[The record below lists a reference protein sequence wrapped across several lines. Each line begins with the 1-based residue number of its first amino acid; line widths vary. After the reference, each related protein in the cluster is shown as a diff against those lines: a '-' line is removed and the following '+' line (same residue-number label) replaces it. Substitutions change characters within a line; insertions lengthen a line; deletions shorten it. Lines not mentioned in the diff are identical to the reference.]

1 MRRIFPSLFLV
12 ILCELVSGFHNHA
25 KTPVKNLYS
34 PPSDTL
40 IESTIMDKLF
50 ELPEVKRKWKF
61 VDSLTGHKKG
71 ISMRVMKRPEG
82 VSNYYWIAVGY
93 DSDLKFE
100 TYYNFYV
107 WPDQMTIR
115 YFDTVDGKILTLAEW
130 RKKLTPAKK
139 RSPVKKRSPAKK
151 SALHR

>member
-1 MRRIFPSLFLV
+1 MRSIFLSLFLL
-12 ILCELVSGFHNHA
+12 ILFQFADGFPNA
-25 KTPVKNLYS
+25 KTPGKNFGN
-34 PPSDTL
+34 DTL
-40 IESTIMDKLF
+40 IENEIMEKLI

-82 VSNYYWIAVGY
+82 VSTYYWIAVGY
-93 DSDLKFE
+93 DNDLSFE

-115 YFDTVDGKILTLAEW
+115 YYDPVEGKILTLAEW
-130 RKKLTPAKK
+130 RKKLN
-139 RSPVKKRSPAKK
+139 PVRTRK
-151 SALHR
+151 H